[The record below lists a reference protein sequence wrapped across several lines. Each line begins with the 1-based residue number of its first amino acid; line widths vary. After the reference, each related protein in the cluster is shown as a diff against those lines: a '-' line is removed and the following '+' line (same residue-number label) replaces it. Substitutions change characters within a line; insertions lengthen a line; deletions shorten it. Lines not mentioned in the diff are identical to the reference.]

1 MARYNIKDVAKA
13 CGVSISTVSHALNGS
28 RYVKKETKE
37 KIFSTAS
44 EMGYKASALAKG
56 LRKKSL
62 NTIAVFIPNIASQFF
77 SQVLI
82 GINKIANKNDFHII
96 IVNTFYDSDEETRLI
111 ENLKNQYVDG
121 AIFVSGLDNERC
133 IRELNNEK
141 FPIVLVA
148 RKVGEGIPSVLIN
161 NFEAA
166 KSGVDYLASLGHRD
180 IGYITFE
187 FKERHTVSER
197 FEGFKEGL
205 LQNGLE
211 YRQENI
217 LIMKQYSIDE
227 MGMTYKYAKK
237 FFEDGSFPTAIMT
250 VTDNVAAGIYNILKE
265 KGCKIPEDVSVLGFD
280 NLLLSAFLDPP
291 LTTIEQPK
299 EQMGEKA
306 MEMMLDIIK
315 KRQAGKGNIINLE
328 SRLIKR
334 KSASKYK
341 NKQYKAK

>member
-13 CGVSISTVSHALNGS
+13 CGVSISTVSHALNDS

-37 KIFSTAS
+37 KIFSAAS
-44 EMGYKASALAKG
+44 EMGYKPSTLAKG

-62 NTIAVFIPNIASQFF
+62 NTIAVFVPNIASQFF
-77 SQVLI
+77 SQVLL
-82 GINKIANKNDFHII
+82 GVNKIANKNDFHII
-96 IVNTFYDSDEETRLI
+96 IANTFYNSVEETRLI
-111 ENLKNQYVDG
+111 ENLKNQYIDG
-121 AIFVSGLDNERC
+121 AIFISGLDNERC
-133 IRELNNEK
+133 IRELHSEK

-148 RKVGEGIPSVLIN
+148 RKVGEEIPSVLIN

-187 FKERHTVSER
+187 FKERHTVRER

-205 LQNGLE
+205 LQNGLK
-211 YRQENI
+211 YRQENV

-227 MGMTYKYAKK
+227 MGMTYECAKNFFNRDK
-237 FFEDGSFPTAIMT
+237 FATAFMT

-265 KGCKIPEDVSVLGFD
+265 KGYNIPGDVSVIGFD

-299 EQMGEKA
+299 EKMGEKA
-306 MEMMLDIIK
+306 MEMMLDIIRK
-315 KRQAGKGNIINLE
+315 KHNGTNNIFELD
-328 SRLIKR
+328 SSLIIR
-334 KSASKYK
+334 KSAGKSKSM
-341 NKQYKAK
+341 NL

>member
-1 MARYNIKDVAKA
+1 MVRYNIKDVAKA
-13 CGVSISTVSHALNGS
+13 CGVSISTVSHALNDS
-28 RYVKKETKE
+28 RYVKKETKD
-37 KIFSTAS
+37 KIFSVVS
-44 EMGYKASALAKG
+44 EMGYKPSTLAKG

-62 NTIAVFIPNIASQFF
+62 NTVAVFIPNIASQFF

-96 IVNTFYDSDEETRLI
+96 IVNTFYNIDEETRLI

-121 AIFVSGLDNERC
+121 AIFVSGLDNEKC
-133 IRELNNEK
+133 IKELHREK

-148 RKVGEGIPSVLIN
+148 RKVNDDLPSVLIN

-166 KSGVDYLASLGHRD
+166 KSGVSYLASLGHRD

-187 FKERHTVSER
+187 FKDRHTVRER
-197 FEGFKEGL
+197 FEGFREGL
-205 LQNGLE
+205 IQNGLE
-211 YRQENI
+211 YRPENV
-217 LIMKQYSIDE
+217 LIMKQYSMDE
-227 MGMTYKYAKK
+227 MGMTYECAKK
-237 FFEDGSFPTAIMT
+237 FFEGGKFPTAIMT

-306 MEMMLDIIK
+306 MELMLDIIK
-315 KRQAGKGNIINLE
+315 KKQTDKSNIINLE

-334 KSASKYK
+334 KSTDYIKK
-341 NKQYKAK
+341 HRI